1 VAASGSLVT
10 FFFVV
15 IFIMVVREREA
26 LVASMRAEAQ
36 AHNVRIVGQL
46 AGKVAHDFNNLLT
59 AISGNLELA
68 RLELDPLKRQEALD
82 IALKATSDGAGLV
95 ARVVAYAGKSRMQPD
110 VQSSEQ
116 VLQLVARAARG
127 NLPEGVSIKRS
138 TRAKDYWFFAD
149 RVSTVAAL
157 VGIVLNAAETIQQT
171 GGTIHLSAEQ
181 IRNSNFVAIV
191 VTYKGPGFRTYEFAG
206 CSEPFEGSDAAVYA
220 LGFEFVATHGVAKKS
235 GDNLQFARHPSGGM
249 EVRMLLPQSQSTARS
264 AAES

>member
-206 CSEPFEGSDAAVYA
+206 FSEPFEGSDAAVYA
-220 LGFEFVATHGVAKKS
+220 LGFELAAAYEVAKKS
-235 GDNLQFARHPSGGM
+235 GGDLQFALNIGRGM
-249 EVRMLLPQSQSTARS
+249 EVRMLLPKSQSTTRNS
-264 AAES
+264 AES